1 MLSKIGGYIHGLLL
15 GFLLSSDLDLNMWFC
30 TLFQQVSESL
40 PPPSSLLPPPT
51 TLLPPPTTLLPPP
64 SICHSP
70 PSPPLPPPTKTYL
83 KTPP

>member
-40 PPPSSLLPPPT
+40 PPPSSLHLP
-51 TLLPPPTTLLPPP
+51 LSSL
-64 SICHSP
+64 
-70 PSPPLPPPTKTYL
+70 PSPSPSNKNIPKNPSMKRLA
-83 KTPP
+83 